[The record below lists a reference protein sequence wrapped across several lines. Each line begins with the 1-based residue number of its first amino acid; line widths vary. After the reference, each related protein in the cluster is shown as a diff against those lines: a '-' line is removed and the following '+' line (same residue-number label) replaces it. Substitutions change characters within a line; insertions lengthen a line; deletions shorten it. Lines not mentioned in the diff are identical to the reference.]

1 MKFRRYAIILFIG
14 FAFAAIALAVW
25 KRPRESVTQNA
36 MRQAIRETPI
46 QSPYQR
52 ELLKRARY
60 SHVID
65 VAYDEYTEKWRRDQ
79 NGFDA
84 NLLRGLAAE
93 YLGIDGMMPELQ
105 ARYEWIFRNDLFQ
118 TAAACFE
125 KSVRLNPQSP
135 VANMECGYFLWQFGN
150 KMPEGI
156 ALLRKAAWQEPSDPH
171 VHELLG
177 TVYENPSVESYDPE
191 RAIHE
196 LKLAIQLDPE
206 APRPHRMLTD
216 LYQRLHKASPI
227 GSRKVQDQP

>member
-1 MKFRRYAIILFIG
+1 MKFRRYAIISFIG
-14 FAFAAIALAVW
+14 FAFVAIALAVW

-52 ELLKRARY
+52 ELLKRARH

-84 NLLRGLAAE
+84 NLLRGVAAE
-93 YLGIDGMMPELQ
+93 YLGVDGMRPKLS
-105 ARYEWIFRNDLFQ
+105 ARYEWIYRTDLFQ
-118 TAAACFE
+118 TAGACLE
-125 KSVRLNPQSP
+125 KAVQINPQSS
-135 VANMECGYFLWQFGN
+135 VANMEYGFFLWQFGY

-156 ALLRKAAWQEPSDPH
+156 ALLQKAAGQAPSDPH

-177 TVYENPSVESYDPE
+177 NVYANPSVDSYDPKK
-191 RAIHE
+191 AIHE
-196 LKLAIQLDPE
+196 LNLAILLDPE
-206 APRPHRMLTD
+206 DSFSREILANLYHRLDKTPHGVIKR
-216 LYQRLHKASPI
+216 R
-227 GSRKVQDQP
+227 